1 MGGASSPLLLHV
13 STCSSPAKSR
23 FTFSKLISQSRKYFR
38 SCYRSNHK
46 MAPTPMDFFDLA
58 NLLDND
64 GNLQNEMMVASFA
77 ATMLATIPVLLG
89 NEFDVNVGLKKRKKR
104 EEEGVED
111 VGGKKVGGN
120 GEMGE
125 EKSGRRAFL

>member
-1 MGGASSPLLLHV
+1 
-13 STCSSPAKSR
+13 
-23 FTFSKLISQSRKYFR
+23 
-38 SCYRSNHK
+38 
-46 MAPTPMDFFDLA
+46 
-58 NLLDND
+58 
-64 GNLQNEMMVASFA
+64 
-77 ATMLATIPVLLG
+77 MLATIPVLLG

-125 EKSGRRAFL
+125 EKSGRQAFLPPLFRQSTKFSSNPL

>member
-1 MGGASSPLLLHV
+1 MGVPCC
-13 STCSSPAKSR
+13 CSKCELVA
-23 FTFSKLISQSRKYFR
+23 FAANVF
-38 SCYRSNHK
+38 CYNEVFCSAAAVN

-104 EEEGVED
+104 EEAAL
-111 VGGKKVGGN
+111 GGKYEEEEERMGGK
-120 GEMGE
+120 G
-125 EKSGRRAFL
+125 FLPSLSRQSTKFLPSSNPL